1 METARTNTDGFAYLV
16 KISPDSNN
24 NRYYRMIAQ
33 GDAFLIEM
41 GRIGATPVTSR
52 RPMMLWD
59 TTLKRKLAEGYE
71 DRSALCRVDVEKESK
86 YGKISDRDVRTL
98 VDTLQRYANVTL
110 DETYSVS
117 YQDVSQSM
125 IDEAQELIYQ
135 ISEHQNDLDICREN
149 FKKLFVVIPRKMK
162 DVQEMLP
169 KKADDI
175 PVMLLREQDILD
187 VMTAKISQSSTV
199 TENSSKA
206 TVLDSLGLDIRLC
219 TSEENTQI
227 KRFLSKE
234 SSLYFKRAFR
244 VVNHK
249 TELQFQKYMENRGLD
264 DRDIHYLYHGSRNAN
279 YYGLMSEG
287 PRLNPKAPINGKMFG
302 HGIYFAPR
310 AKKSIGYTDI
320 LGSRWVNGNSLQAF
334 LAVYKVVY
342 HNQMDVSVW
351 SAEMPGYTKSK
362 IAPYDAVFA
371 HKGISL
377 VNDEVIIYDE
387 NQITVQYLIEL
398 EYKEQE
404 HE

>member
-33 GDAFLIEM
+33 GDAFLIEK

-52 RPMMLWD
+52 RTMMLWY

-98 VDTLQRYANVTL
+98 VDTLQRYANVML

-135 ISEHQNDLDICREN
+135 ISEHQNDLDICRES

-234 SSLYFKRAFR
+234 SSLYFKPIDN
-244 VVNHK
+244 VK
-249 TELQFQKYMENRGLD
+249 
-264 DRDIHYLYHGSRNAN
+264 
-279 YYGLMSEG
+279 
-287 PRLNPKAPINGKMFG
+287 KAIIEIM
-302 HGIYFAPR
+302 
-310 AKKSIGYTDI
+310 KSIGFSSAYGVQNASAFKKQYIKNMKENPGTEFDAVKFVMRI
-320 LGSRWVNGNSLQAF
+320 PGMIRNYASLQQF
-334 LAVYKVVY
+334 EIV
-342 HNQMDVSVW
+342 
-351 SAEMPGYTKSK
+351 AEAAGKALKP
-362 IAPYDAVFA
+362 
-371 HKGISL
+371 
-377 VNDEVIIYDE
+377 
-387 NQITVQYLIEL
+387 
-398 EYKEQE
+398 
-404 HE
+404 